1 MLATLQPMQHD
12 IKPPHDYS
20 SYKSNYSRY
29 SPPPSPRHLPSFFN
43 ASDSG
48 MNNSHRGLPAPL
60 GLNLGPPDR
69 PQTTNSSLGNLPAP
83 PSQWA
88 GQDESMRNWLQAKA
102 EEDKRKQEEERT
114 KQETLRVEQRKIEQ
128 SMLRDSLNGG
138 IPPPMVPLIF
148 AGMGQGALSN
158 QTLEWAQQ
166 YMASLSIQTQQQIQ
180 AQQQQLQLQ
189 QHQQQQQ
196 AQPQPQPQQITHQG
210 PPSPDMR
217 RDSRM
222 IPPNPYAAQP
232 SQPSIPPPAGQ
243 ISQNR
248 SLTHTTQSTGQLSR
262 LNTAELQPQPLPASA
277 PSSRHS
283 MHPLQQSQTAQSE
296 ASPGASLLFHHWTPP
311 NSNGVQ
317 PPTPSGKSQHGSPFS
332 QHPTSHLRSEYQN
345 SPKKRKLGGGN
356 GHNAAPTSQPSEPSP
371 PGSSHRENS
380 PRGRSPAERRHSREH
395 SDASSREM
403 DSRPVARPSSRQ
415 QRQDEI
421 SGAHHYHSRQYGG
434 PGEDHHMR

>member
-1 MLATLQPMQHD
+1 MLATLQPMQND
-12 IKPPHDYS
+12 IKPPHDYP
-20 SYKSNYSRY
+20 SYKFNQSRY
-29 SPPPSPRHLPSFFN
+29 SPPESPRHLPSFFHS
-43 ASDSG
+43 AESG

-69 PQTTNSSLGNLPAP
+69 APPAGSSLGNLPAP

-114 KQETLRVEQRKIEQ
+114 KQETLRLDQRKIEQ

-148 AGMGQGALSN
+148 AGMGQGGLSGH
-158 QTLEWAQQ
+158 TLEWAQQ
-166 YMASLSIQTQQQIQ
+166 YMAQLSLQTQQQ
-180 AQQQQLQLQ
+180 QQQIQVQQHQL

-196 AQPQPQPQQITHQG
+196 QQITQQG
-210 PPSPDMR
+210 PPSPELR

-222 IPPNPYAAQP
+222 IPSNPYAAQQNAP
-232 SQPSIPPPAGQ
+232 LPPPPASQ
-243 ISQNR
+243 LSQNR
-248 SLTHTTQSTGQLSR
+248 SLTHTAQNTGALSR
-262 LNTAELQPQPLPASA
+262 LNTAELQPQPVPTSA
-277 PSSRHS
+277 PSSRQS
-283 MHPLQQSQTAQSE
+283 NHPLQQAQTTQSE
-296 ASPGASLLFHHWTPP
+296 QSAGASLLFHHWTPP
-311 NSNGVQ
+311 NPNGIQ

-332 QHPTSHLRSEYQN
+332 QNPTSHLRSEYQN

-356 GHNAAPTSQPSEPSP
+356 GNSTGPTSQPSEPSP
-371 PGSSHRENS
+371 PGSSHRDHS
-380 PRGRSPAERRHSREH
+380 PRGRSPPERRHSRQH

-415 QRQDEI
+415 QRQDEL
-421 SGAHHYHSRQYGG
+421 SGAHHYHNRHFGG
-434 PGEDHHMR
+434 SGEDHPMR